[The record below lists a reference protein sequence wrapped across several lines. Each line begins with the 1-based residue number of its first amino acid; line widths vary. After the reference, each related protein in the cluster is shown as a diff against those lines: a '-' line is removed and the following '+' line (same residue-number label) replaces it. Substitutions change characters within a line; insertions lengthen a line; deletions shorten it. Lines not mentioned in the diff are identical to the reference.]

1 LHPCLALTALQFVH
15 MSHAL
20 DEPSVLVQVQEE
32 LEPGKLRKVAMH
44 VGGAVLRQVPY
55 FEPQLGDELSGS
67 SLEIR
72 LPLRCSAEA
81 LSALLR
87 RMYFK
92 HLACENLPLDV
103 ILPMAQLARMLC
115 LEGEHTEL
123 VQLLGRCVHTEADA
137 NKVIAWCAS
146 VEPSD
151 ALSKLA
157 KSYERKGF
165 MMDMDKELQEMIK
178 NTIKN
183 PGDGEAMT
191 LIKKLLKKRAK
202 KGSDIVQKNVNILKQ
217 VLVRGTLFSTFLPP
231 RQPVQL
237 SAHPGTAA
245 FLQIVADLA
254 ITYPETFETT
264 IPLMFSKFDDRWD
277 SAVDWQASARR
288 DMEKTAMYL
297 LDRLPCQSLSGQA
310 VGTLLTSLSR
320 SGHLKSSCSQPL
332 ANVLKQLGQD
342 EQVKISSS
350 LQHIDASNMQA
361 VASKAV
367 LQSFVGDARVAVC
380 KRLVTVLSTLDA
392 DTRTYLI
399 HEMFGDSDSESG

>member
-1 LHPCLALTALQFVH
+1 
-15 MSHAL
+15 MHAF

-32 LEPGKLRKVAMH
+32 LEPGKLRQVSMH
-44 VGGAVLRQVPY
+44 VGRAVLRQVPY

-67 SLEIR
+67 SLEVR

-92 HLACENLPLDV
+92 DLACEKLPMDI

-137 NKVIAWCAS
+137 KKVIAWCAS
-146 VEPSD
+146 VEASD

-165 MMDMDKELQEMIK
+165 MMDMDKELPEMIE
-178 NTIKN
+178 NTIKI
-183 PGDGEAMT
+183 PGDGEAMK
-191 LIKKLLKKRAK
+191 LIEKLLTKRAD
-202 KGSDIVQKNVNILKQ
+202 KGSDIVQRNVNILKL
-217 VLVRGTLFSTFLPP
+217 VLGRGKLFSTVQPP
-231 RQPVQL
+231 HQQPLQV

-245 FLQIVADLA
+245 FLQIVADLSL
-254 ITYPETFETT
+254 TYPETFETT
-264 IPLMFSKFDDRWD
+264 ISLMFSIPWVT
-277 SAVDWQASARR
+277 AVVWQASARR
-288 DMEKTAMYL
+288 DMEKIATYL

-332 ANVLKQLGQD
+332 ANVLKKLGQD
-342 EQVKISSS
+342 EQIKISST
-350 LQHIDASNMQA
+350 LQRIDASSMKA

-367 LQSFVGDARVAVC
+367 LQSFVGDARLAVC
-380 KRLVTVLSTLDA
+380 KRLVTVMNTLDA
-392 DTRTYLI
+392 DMRTFLV
-399 HEMFGDSDSESG
+399 HEMFGDSD